1 MKEMNKKGNALFHKG
16 AYMDALRRLAFPAA
30 VVSALIC
37 IVECAYMIKVDRHH
51 VELWKGMAGMG
62 FADQSFAR
70 MAWPLLSIF
79 LVVSPLMLLFLFLY
93 QNKRTGSDCFHSLPL
108 SKRSQAFSSFAAVLT
123 IDSAVLLLGGLIVEV
138 MAAILP
144 YLRIAGDNSF
154 FITLGCCFAA
164 SVFTT
169 ALMLL
174 ALSLSGTW
182 LSALC
187 MYAILLVVPR
197 LILLV
202 WRYVCLIIFRLSLRD

>member
-79 LVVSPLMLLFLFLY
+79 LVVSPLMLLFLFRY

-108 SKRSQAFSSFAAVLT
+108 SKRSQAFSSL
-123 IDSAVLLLGGLIVEV
+123 
-138 MAAILP
+138 
-144 YLRIAGDNSF
+144 
-154 FITLGCCFAA
+154 
-164 SVFTT
+164 
-169 ALMLL
+169 
-174 ALSLSGTW
+174 
-182 LSALC
+182 
-187 MYAILLVVPR
+187 
-197 LILLV
+197 
-202 WRYVCLIIFRLSLRD
+202 